1 MGKGK
6 NRDAGKQIASSVNPQ
21 GRTEDSADQQAH
33 SKLEERAKKSNT
45 KL

>member
-1 MGKGK
+1 MSKRKNQNKGK
-6 NRDAGKQIASSVNPQ
+6 MSSNVNPQ
-21 GRTEDSADQQAH
+21 GFTEDKADQQPK